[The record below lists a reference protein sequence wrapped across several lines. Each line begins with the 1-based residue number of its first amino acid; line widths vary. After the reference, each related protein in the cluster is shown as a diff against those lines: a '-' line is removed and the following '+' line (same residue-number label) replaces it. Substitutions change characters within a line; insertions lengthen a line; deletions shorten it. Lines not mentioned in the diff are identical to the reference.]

1 MFAVKD
7 QNPSAT
13 PGNTNLSILKVAPL
27 TLNEIEE
34 ADSKNN
40 LITVLAAC
48 LGSIMFS
55 CFLIAISSVLAFKLQ
70 VN

>member
-7 QNPSAT
+7 QSPSAT

-27 TLNEIEE
+27 TLNEREE

-48 LGSIMFS
+48 LGSIMFL
-55 CFLIAISSVLAFKLQ
+55 CFFIVISTLLPYKL
-70 VN
+70 